1 MWGGGIAP
9 VKMHSKLYVETFNVK
24 LLQMYV
30 LTSLY
35 RAGNTMNRVYGFGKL
50 LNDLFLM
57 F

>member
-1 MWGGGIAP
+1 MNAP
-9 VKMHSKLYVETFNVK
+9 VKVHSKLYVKTFNAK

-50 LNDLFLM
+50 LNDPF
-57 F
+57 